1 VRLGESVKLLV
12 AGAAWRLG
20 LRRAGRVLA
29 AGLSSAD
36 ESNRLM
42 AGMMLVRGGSRA
54 IPILEEELK
63 KPRNLPLL
71 LRVMGD
77 AAPDVFRETL
87 ERYSLDADPKVS
99 RAAKDAMRAAPHA

>member
-1 VRLGESVKLLV
+1 MRFGEAVKLLV

-29 AGLSSAD
+29 AGLSSRD

-42 AGMMLVRGGSRA
+42 AGMMLVRGGRRA
-54 IPILEEELK
+54 IPILEEELEN
-63 KPRNLPLL
+63 PRNLPLL

-77 AAPDVFRETL
+77 TAPDAFRETL
-87 ERYSLDADPKVS
+87 ERYSQDDDPSVS
-99 RAAKDAMRAAPHA
+99 RAAKDAMRAAPRA